1 MIGGCKVVSSAEN
14 VMMANS
20 PILRIKGLLGAGNRE
35 FRNIKDRPASPSEEG
50 ADGSR
55 YLERW

>member
-35 FRNIKDRPASPSEEG
+35 FRNIKDASPSEEG

>member
-1 MIGGCKVVSSAEN
+1 MSSAEN

-35 FRNIKDRPASPSEEG
+35 FRSIKDRPVSPSEEG